1 MRLSVADFIG
11 YAQALSPQRT
21 IGLLV
26 EMECILLFNCVDYIN
41 HHEGIMTP
49 IQMERGAVMSGRGT
63 YWSASVLRR
72 RGWTEE
78 LMRELLPKPERVVS
92 GSRTIRVWEKED
104 VRAEEGSPRFLQQS
118 REARKSASG
127 VKHAQALLSQAWEE
141 VEKDASAPWLLAGYY
156 HSALLT
162 RLSGAAGNRSPSAA
176 QTAAWMNEFLALE
189 RRCEERHLRGTL
201 RLFLRAGSW
210 LGECAGQALARE
222 VLSRY
227 PQVLRG
233 ASAQVLAEFSA
244 AQPEADAEAMLRA
257 EGFPVSLLYKEGL
270 AAVWSVWYVPQ
281 AIRTSLSLLIALNP
295 KDEYPEARAMRRHF
309 ILHLGGTNT
318 GKTYAGFQ
326 RLKQVRSGVYL
337 APLRLLALEAQ
348 ETLLEAGVD
357 CSLTTGEEEDAR
369 EWDTHTAATAE
380 KLDLKRYYDAAVIDE
395 CQMIAD
401 PQRGYAWTRAIL
413 GVLAPEVHLCAAPE
427 AERLLIR
434 LIESCGDSFE
444 VEVHKRTTPLVCM
457 TRTVDYHRVQPGD
470 ALITFSKVGVLSV
483 AEDLRQSGK
492 EPAIIY
498 GALPY
503 STRRRQMEGFLK
515 GEMQYIVSTDA
526 IGMGLNLPI
535 RRIIFLETEKFD
547 GVERRE
553 LKPEEIRQIAGRAGR
568 FGMYNRGYVGAA
580 QGLPIIRAG
589 LEAVIPPLD
598 HAVAGFSDLVL
609 QAEFDLLEVLTEWN
623 KMPTVE
629 PYRKLDIS
637 RYITLISKM
646 REMGFTLTREQ
657 ELKAANIPFDETE
670 EALRELFFSFLR
682 RWQQGEEIEQPG
694 MPEGDPTL
702 PELEQYYRKLDLYF
716 SFAKTFGCPVD
727 EDRLYDSR
735 ERVADEIHEI
745 LLHRLRNNIR
755 FCDRCG
761 KALPLYHRGRLCD
774 ECFRR
779 ERKGAPAWR
788 TGR

>member
-1 MRLSVADFIG
+1 
-11 YAQALSPQRT
+11 
-21 IGLLV
+21 
-26 EMECILLFNCVDYIN
+26 
-41 HHEGIMTP
+41 
-49 IQMERGAVMSGRGT
+49 MSGRSRGK
-63 YWSASVLRR
+63 YWSASMLKR
-72 RGWTEE
+72 RGWTQD
-78 LMRELLPKPERVVS
+78 LIRELLPKPRCIPRDGYCV
-92 GSRTIRVWEKED
+92 RVWDKED
-104 VRAEEGSPRFLQQS
+104 VRHGERDPRFIHCAQ
-118 REARKSASG
+118 EESASERLPPPPAPG
-127 VKHAQALLSQAWEE
+127 AKRARAILAQAWEGA
-141 VEKDASAPWLLAGYY
+141 EKDSSAPWLLAG
-156 HSALLT
+156 HCHAALLE
-162 RLSGAAGNRSPSAA
+162 RLSAGGTGGRGVRSSQA
-176 QTAAWMNEFLALE
+176 AAWTGEFLALE
-189 RRCEERHLRGTL
+189 RRCDPK
-201 RLFLRAGSW
+201 RLPEILKNFLRAGAW
-210 LGECAGQALARE
+210 LGDHPNHQLTLELRDRYPWALIGAARQALSDFA
-222 VLSRY
+222 
-227 PQVLRG
+227 
-233 ASAQVLAEFSA
+233 A
-244 AQPEADAEAMLRA
+244 AQPEADVDALLAAR
-257 EGFPVSLLYKEGL
+257 GFPAGQLLREGL
-270 AAVWSVWYVPQ
+270 GSVWSVWYVPQ

-295 KDEYPEARAMRRHF
+295 KDEYPEARAMHRRF

-326 RLKQVRSGVYL
+326 RLKQARSGVYL

-357 CSLTTGEEEDAR
+357 CSLTTGEEEDSR
-369 EWDTHTAATAE
+369 TWDTHTAATAE
-380 KLDLKRYYDAAVIDE
+380 KLDLKRCYDVAVIDE

-401 PQRGYAWTRAIL
+401 GQRGYAWTRAIL
-413 GVLAPEVHLCAAPE
+413 GVLSPEVHLCAAPE
-427 AERLLIR
+427 AEDLLAR

-444 VEVHKRTTPLVCM
+444 VEVHKRTTPLICM

-637 RYITLISKM
+637 RYIALISKM

-657 ELKAANIPFDETE
+657 ELRAANIPFDETE

-682 RWQQGEEIEQPG
+682 RWQQGEDVEQPG
-694 MPEGDPTL
+694 LPEGDPTL
-702 PELEQYYRKLDLYF
+702 PELELYYRKLDLYF
-716 SFAKTFGCPVD
+716 SFAKAFDCPVD

-735 ERVADEIHEI
+735 EQVADEINEI

-755 FCDRCG
+755 FCQLCG
-761 KALPLYHRGRLCD
+761 KALPLYHQGRLCD
-774 ECFRR
+774 ECYRR
-779 ERKGAPAWR
+779 ERKDAPR
-788 TGR
+788 RPGRRDK